1 MKQSSPEDA
10 PRWRREIRD
19 SIGTIPDLRRFVTL
33 TGEQEAGIR
42 RSEAGFSWRVTPY
55 YAGLMDETDP
65 ACPIRLQALP
75 DPREADDPLGTPDA
89 LDEQSRSPAPNL
101 VRVYPDR
108 VAWLISATCPVLCR
122 HCQRKWLVGRERR
135 DLSPEA
141 RELTLAYIRSD
152 PTITDVLLTGGDPL
166 MHDDP
171 YIEEIMVALRS
182 IPHVGVIRI
191 GTRAPCTL
199 PQRITPGLC
208 GMLRRFHPVWVNT
221 QFNHPRELTPEAREA
236 CALLVDAGIPVGNQ
250 SVLLR
255 GVNDDPSVMLELLR
269 GLVRMRVRP
278 YYLFQAQ
285 TVAGTAHLRT
295 SIETGIRIMGT
306 LRGFTSGIAV
316 PRYVLDTP
324 YGKVSLEPG
333 AIVERTDDAV
343 WVKAFDGRVWK
354 EPNAREPD
362 RDQSSTRSMVP
373 KVS

>member
-1 MKQSSPEDA
+1 MERNNRPEGSEDTA
-10 PRWRREIRD
+10 SWRRQVRD
-19 SIGTIPDLRRFVTL
+19 SISTIPDLRRL
-33 TGEQEAGIR
+33 ILLSEEQEEGIR
-42 RSEAGFSWRVTPY
+42 RAERGFAWRVTPY
-55 YAGLMDETDP
+55 YAGLMDPFNP

-75 DPREADDPLGTPDA
+75 DPREAQDPVGTPDS
-89 LDEQSRSPAPNL
+89 LDEQARSPAPNL

-108 VAWLISATCPVLCR
+108 VAWLVSATCPVLCR

-135 DLSPEA
+135 DHSPQA
-141 RELTLAYIRSD
+141 RERTLDYIRSD

-166 MHDDP
+166 MHDDCTLEA
-171 YIEEIMVALRS
+171 ILAGLRS
-182 IPHVGVIRI
+182 IPHVEVIRI

-199 PQRITPGLC
+199 PHRITPELC
-208 GMLRRFHPVWVNT
+208 AMLRRFHPIWVNT

-236 CALLVDAGIPVGNQ
+236 CTLLVDAGIPVGNQ

-269 GLVRMRVRP
+269 GLVRSRVRP

-295 SIETGIRIMGT
+295 PIEAGIRIMAA

-324 YGKVSLEPG
+324 FGKVSLEPD
-333 AIVERTDDAV
+333 AIVERTDEAV
-343 WVKAFDGRVWK
+343 WVKTHDGRIWK
-354 EPNAREPD
+354 EPNPREAEPG
-362 RDQSSTRSMVP
+362 
-373 KVS
+373 